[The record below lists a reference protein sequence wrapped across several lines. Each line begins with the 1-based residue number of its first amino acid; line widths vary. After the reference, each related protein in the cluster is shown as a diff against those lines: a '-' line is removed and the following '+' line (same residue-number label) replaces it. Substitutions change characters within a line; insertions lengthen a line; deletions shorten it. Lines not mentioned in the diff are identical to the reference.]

1 MTLENIITN
10 QWLDCSDDN
19 YWVEGN
25 EELNDDYFTV
35 VSMPSDTWDEKNDIT
50 IHEEVA
56 MIDHRDTIT
65 KILHLRKYVRTH
77 DYGQILGFVPQV
89 LEDLPHLGH
98 TPRIET

>member
-50 IHEEVA
+50 IHEEFIYLQA
-56 MIDHRDTIT
+56 NCP
-65 KILHLRKYVRTH
+65 
-77 DYGQILGFVPQV
+77 YGWSTLAKSGGKFMV
-89 LEDLPHLGH
+89 
-98 TPRIET
+98 IEKPKN